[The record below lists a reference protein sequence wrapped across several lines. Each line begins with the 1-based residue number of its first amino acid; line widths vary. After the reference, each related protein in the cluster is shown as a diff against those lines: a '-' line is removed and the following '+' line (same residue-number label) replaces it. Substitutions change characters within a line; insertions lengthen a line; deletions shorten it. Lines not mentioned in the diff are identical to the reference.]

1 VKTKKRADRPTLA
14 FVEEGGEKKKNLAY
28 YDKKIYN
35 ILKMRK
41 NAEVSYN
48 KNIIILALEV

>member
-41 NAEVSYN
+41 NAEVS
-48 KNIIILALEV
+48 